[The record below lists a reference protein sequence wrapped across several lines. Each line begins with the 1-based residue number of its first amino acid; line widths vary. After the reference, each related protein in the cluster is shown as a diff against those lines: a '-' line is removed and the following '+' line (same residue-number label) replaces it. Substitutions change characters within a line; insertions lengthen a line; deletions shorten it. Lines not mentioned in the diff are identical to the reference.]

1 MSERNEPN
9 TLPDRQ
15 DQVVQRSDR
24 PLSPDRR
31 AVVKAALLAAPAILL
46 LTTRTARAQGPG
58 PGSAGRSGG
67 PVSGKQ

>member
-1 MSERNEPN
+1 MSGREEHN

-15 DQVVQRSDR
+15 DQVEQRSDK
-24 PLSPDRR
+24 PISSDRR

-46 LTTRTARAQGPG
+46 LTTRTARAQG
-58 PGSAGRSGG
+58 SAGRSGG